1 MDLATIKFFLKQA
14 DIETE
19 LAHEDFTKKSAA
31 HKAALQII
39 NFEKDL
45 YYGDASN
52 NHHLKK
58 IKEIIEVNVED
69 IINETN

>member
-1 MDLATIKFFLKQA
+1 MDLAIIKNMLKQA
-14 DIETE
+14 DMETE
-19 LAHEDFTKKSAA
+19 LAHEDFSKKSGA
-31 HKAALQII
+31 HKAALQIM

-58 IKEIIEVNVED
+58 IKEIIEINVED